1 MNILDSL
8 KNLFDDAKVQEIS
21 KKVGINPDKIK
32 ATIDK
37 VLPDLLGNL
46 SEQLKSGK
54 SSILSFLDKN
64 KDGDIMDD
72 VQNMFGGL
80 FGKKKKAKAKPA
92 AAAAASPT
100 ANDVFA
106 DQKKEVTDLI
116 KKECDVNEEKASNFL
131 EEITNTVMGF
141 LGQKKGE
148 GGSIIDNIIKQGDG
162 LKGKFGEQV
171 KGAMSFLDKD
181 KDGDIMDDLED
192 MGKKMFGGLFGKK
205 KKR

>member
-1 MNILDSL
+1 MDILDSL
-8 KNLFDDAKVQEIS
+8 KKLFDDAKVQEIS

-72 VQNMFGGL
+72 VKNMFGGL
-80 FGKKKKAKAKPA
+80 FGKKKKAKPTA
-92 AAAAASPT
+92 AAAAPPT

-116 KKECDVNEEKASNFL
+116 KKECDVNEEKASSFL
-131 EEITNTVMGF
+131 DEITNTVMGF

-148 GGSIIDNIIKQGDG
+148 GGSMIENIIKQGEG

-171 KGAMSFLDKD
+171 KDAMSFLDKD

-205 KKR
+205 KKK